1 MRYLLPWFRLS
12 DAPAGIVTEPQEIA
26 IFISHLSLDAD
37 LVAIEVVGLLPVYFF
52 HSKEIF
58 NIFDNRFI

>member
-37 LVAIEVVGLLPVYFF
+37 LVAMKVVGFLSVFAVF
-52 HSKEIF
+52 V
-58 NIFDNRFI
+58 DVA